1 MYTYPNDQNGRCP
14 HKSPVSKSG
23 KPAAPRRST
32 YRHGD
37 LQRAL
42 LEAGVALAQE
52 GGPAAVVL
60 REATRR
66 VGVVPNAAYR
76 HFKGHAALF
85 EAVRAE
91 GLARLAEAMQREM
104 ALVRG
109 ADAASHARGLLSAV
123 GRGYLGFAQQE
134 TGLFRTA
141 FASGPYDVGRAAG
154 LGGAAQ
160 PNAIDAATPAVP
172 RATADSVRANPF
184 LLLKSALDAMA
195 EAGVLSPA
203 QRAGAE
209 FLAWSAVH
217 GMAFLLIEGPLR
229 HAGQAERTGLAERL
243 LGMVDLGLAKP
254 A

>member
-1 MYTYPNDQNGRCP
+1 M
-14 HKSPVSKSG
+14 SKSG

-42 LEAGVALAQE
+42 LEAGVVLAQE

-76 HFKGHAALF
+76 HFNGHAALF

-91 GLARLAEAMQREM
+91 ALARLAEAMQREM

-123 GRGYLGFAQQE
+123 GRGYLDFAQQE

-154 LGGAAQ
+154 LGSAAR
-160 PNAIDAATPAVP
+160 PNAIDAAAPAVP

>member
-1 MYTYPNDQNGRCP
+1 M
-14 HKSPVSKSG
+14 SKSG

-42 LEAGVALAQE
+42 LEAGVVLAQE